1 MKKNAGSRI
10 PNFTKQESE
19 RIKGSFDFVGVN
31 HYDTISIK
39 NNPSSLEMETRD
51 MYADMAATLIGVC
64 IGFMGLGSNTKDPNC
79 KKCKKDL

>member
-19 RIKGSFDFVGVN
+19 RIKGSFDFVGIN
-31 HYDTISIK
+31 HYDTVSIK

-51 MYADMAATLIGVC
+51 MYADMAATLIGVYWFYDTTFI
-64 IGFMGLGSNTKDPNC
+64 IGGKMGGLGNKG
-79 KKCKKDL
+79 